1 MSAQGTRPWVALACG
16 GTGGHL
22 FPGVA
27 VGEVLA
33 AHGCSVTLMVSS
45 KEIDRRGTSLAP
57 QFECIS
63 LPAVGLERGRSLE
76 FFRSGWKAY
85 AQVRREF
92 RSRRPAAVLAM
103 GGFTSA
109 APILAGRR
117 VGAATFLHEANSI
130 PGRANRWLARWV
142 DRAFV
147 GFPQTAARLRHC
159 RITVTGTPVRA
170 RFGAVDARVCRRELG
185 LEPDDPV
192 LLVMGGSQGASAIN
206 ERVVSALPALRQQLA
221 RIQIIHLTGSRD
233 HRRIEQ
239 AYASWPGKALVK
251 DFVGEME
258 VLLGAATVAIS
269 RAGASTLAEFA
280 ASRLASVLVP
290 YPRAADNH
298 QYYNARAMA
307 DTGAARLLEES
318 GASPA
323 ALVSAVCGLVE
334 DGEARRLMQA
344 ALQRWHQ
351 SEAAVQ
357 IASEI
362 MARIGMT
369 LLRDIEAS
377 GTGYGAGRGVAP
389 AGRGSKPDRLGRALQ
404 ESWHG

>member
-1 MSAQGTRPWVALACG
+1 VALACG

-33 AHGCSVTLMVSS
+33 AHGCEVTLMVSS
-45 KEIDRRGTSLAP
+45 KEIDRRGASLAP
-57 QFECIS
+57 QFECIT
-63 LPAVGLERGRSLE
+63 LPGVGLERGRGLE
-76 FFRSGWKAY
+76 FLRSGWQAY
-85 AQVRREF
+85 AQVSREF

-117 VGAATFLHEANSI
+117 AGAATFLHESNSV

-170 RFGAVDARVCRRELG
+170 RFGLVDGQRCRRELG
-185 LEPDDPV
+185 LEPEDPV

-206 ERVVSALPALRQQLA
+206 DLVLAALPALRQQLA
-221 RIQIIHLTGSRD
+221 RLQILHLTGPRD
-233 HRRIEQ
+233 FRRVEQ
-239 AYASWPGKALVK
+239 AYAAWPGKVLVK
-251 DFVGEME
+251 DFAGEME
-258 VLLGAATVAIS
+258 IWLGAATVAIS

-307 DTGAARLLEES
+307 DTGAARLLEETE
-318 GASPA
+318 ASPG
-323 ALVSAVCGLVE
+323 ALVSAVRALVE
-334 DGEARRLMQA
+334 AAEDRRLMQE
-344 ALQRWHQ
+344 ALKRWHQ

-362 MARIGMT
+362 MARIGGS
-369 LLRDIEAS
+369 LLRNLEAMAA
-377 GTGYGAGRGVAP
+377 GDGAGRG
-389 AGRGSKPDRLGRALQ
+389 AGAADLAGAGLTSGKTERALQ